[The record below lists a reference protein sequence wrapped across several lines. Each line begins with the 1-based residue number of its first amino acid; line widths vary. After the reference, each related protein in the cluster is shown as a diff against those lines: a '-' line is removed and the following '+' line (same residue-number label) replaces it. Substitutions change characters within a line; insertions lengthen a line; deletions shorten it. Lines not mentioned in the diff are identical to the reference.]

1 MPGKIHVLPS
11 ELVDQIAA
19 GEVVERPASVVK
31 ELVENS
37 LDAGATRVV
46 CQVEEGGRA
55 LVRVVD
61 DGEGMSREDLALSVV
76 RHATSK
82 LRSLEEL
89 ERVVSLGFRG
99 EALPSIAAVS
109 RLCIVTRRREDEVA
123 SRLDLAGG
131 EPPRLSDAGAPV
143 GTSVEVA
150 ELFFNVPAR
159 RKFLRTAATELAH
172 VSTWLTRLGLARPG
186 VHLRLE
192 HNGRRV
198 LEAEPSADPAQRA
211 AALLGR
217 EVFEHLLPVA
227 REDGGVRLRGLA
239 SDPNLS
245 RNNAQGIHL
254 FVNGRFVR
262 DRLLQHAV
270 MQGYRTVLPEGRYP
284 VVVLAL
290 ELEPGQVDVNVH
302 PQKTEVRFLDTRAVQ
317 RAVTA
322 ALAARLAEASW
333 LGAAR
338 GGPTRDY
345 VLRAER
351 PGQEPAAA
359 EGAGGP
365 AGVRAALGRFQAS
378 RAGRPQAGLR
388 FSPPP
393 PGPATPAPRAL
404 AGLCEPA
411 PVDPAFEVDRPLREW
426 DFVGTL
432 WNTYLVLTA
441 GDRLALVDQHA
452 AHERITFERLRA
464 SLDSGEVRAQRLLV
478 PVQLEL
484 DASAAAAAAEHAAD
498 LRSMGFELEPFG
510 PRALSV
516 RSVPALLGAA
526 PVAALVRDVL
536 DEFGDTGQGSAFAVH
551 REAVLARMA
560 CHGSVRAG
568 QALGEGEVR
577 ELLGQLERI
586 DFAGTCP
593 HGRPVLVELG
603 RDEVAGWFL
612 RS

>member
-1 MPGKIHVLPS
+1 MSGKIRVLS
-11 ELVDQIAA
+11 SALVDQIAA

-37 LDAGATRVV
+37 LDAGAGRVV
-46 CQVEEGGRA
+46 VQVEEGGRA
-55 LVRVVD
+55 LIRVVD
-61 DGEGMSREDLALSVV
+61 DGEGMGREDAALAVV

-82 LRSLEEL
+82 IRTLEDL
-89 ERVVSLGFRG
+89 ERVTSLGFRG

-109 RLCIVTRRREDEVA
+109 RLTIVTRRREDEVGT
-123 SRLDLAGG
+123 RLEVAGD
-131 EPPRLSDAGAPV
+131 EPPRLADAGAPP
-143 GTSVEVA
+143 GTTVEVA
-150 ELFFNVPAR
+150 DLFHNVPAR
-159 RKFLRTAATELAH
+159 RKFLRTAATELGH
-172 VSTWLTRLGLARPG
+172 VSAWLTRLGLARPE

-198 LEAEPSADPAQRA
+198 LDAPPAADPAQRA

-217 EVFEHLLPVA
+217 EVFEHLLPIE
-227 REDGGVRLRGLA
+227 REEAAVRVRGLA
-239 SDPNLS
+239 SAPDLS
-245 RNNAQGIHL
+245 RNNAQGIHV
-254 FVNGRFVR
+254 FVHGRFVR

-284 VVVLAL
+284 VVVLHL
-290 ELEPGQVDVNVH
+290 ELPPGEVDVNVH
-302 PQKTEVRFLDTRAVQ
+302 PQKTEVRFVDPRVVQ

-338 GGPTRDY
+338 RQPDREY
-345 VLRAER
+345 VLREAPAQVGESEPGGGERAE
-351 PGQEPAAA
+351 A
-359 EGAGGP
+359 
-365 AGVRAALGRFQAS
+365 VRAALGRFQLA
-378 RAGRPQAGLR
+378 AAARPQAGFR
-388 FSPPP
+388 FSPPGAP
-393 PGPATPAPRAL
+393 PAAGRSATPLVAGRGGGQEVGEELAL
-404 AGLCEPA
+404 A
-411 PVDPAFEVDRPLREW
+411 EW
-426 DFVGTL
+426 RLVGSL
-432 WNTYLVLTA
+432 WNTYLLLTA

-464 SLDSGEVRAQRLLV
+464 SLDAGQVRAQRLLV

-484 DASAAAAAAEHAAD
+484 EAELTAAAEEHAAE
-498 LRSMGFELEPFG
+498 LQAMGFELEPFG
-510 PRALSV
+510 PRALGV
-516 RSVPALLGAA
+516 RAVPALLAAA
-526 PVAALVRDVL
+526 PVAGLVRDVL
-536 DEFGDTGQGSAFAVH
+536 DELRDTGQGSAFAAR
-551 REAVLARMA
+551 REAVLMRMA

-568 QALGEGEVR
+568 DVLGEAEVR
-577 ELLGQLERI
+577 ALLAELARI